1 MIKQII
7 SSFIGA
13 FVAFALVAGLSL
25 VYVTNYA
32 ESKLVVLDRV
42 ELLIETSA
50 DKIDTIFDVLSK
62 GVTGIDTTITNT
74 KVYDRFF
81 GTKE

>member
-25 VYVTNYA
+25 AYVTNYA

-50 DKIDTIFDVLSK
+50 DKIDTIFNVLSK